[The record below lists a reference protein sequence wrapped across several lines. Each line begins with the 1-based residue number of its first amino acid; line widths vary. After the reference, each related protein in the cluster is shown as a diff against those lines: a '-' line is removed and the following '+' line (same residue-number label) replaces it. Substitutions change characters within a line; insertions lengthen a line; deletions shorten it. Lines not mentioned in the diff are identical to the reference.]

1 MEKYNSNMTLVMMKL
16 GTHKQTLERGE
27 MAKVEANQAQAQFA
41 ELISRVEDHQER
53 IVIEQAG
60 QAVAAVI
67 SYADLQRFE
76 ALEDAL
82 DAEFVRRAKAENP
95 EFVNLEQV
103 VEGYNQQHGTNLTL
117 ESLLND

>member
-1 MEKYNSNMTLVMMKL
+1 MT
-16 GTHKQTLERGE
+16 T
-27 MAKVEANQAQAQFA
+27 VEANQAQAQFV
-41 ELISRVEDHQER
+41 ELIGRVEDNQER

-95 EFVNLEQV
+95 EFVTLEAV
-103 VEGYNQQHGTNLTL
+103 VEGYNQQHGTKLTL
-117 ESLLND
+117 ESLLNG

>member
-1 MEKYNSNMTLVMMKL
+1 MT
-16 GTHKQTLERGE
+16 
-27 MAKVEANQAQAQFA
+27 KVEANQAQVQFA

-67 SYADLQRFE
+67 SYADLQRLE

-95 EFVNLEQV
+95 EFVSLEDV
-103 VEGYNQQHGTNLTL
+103 VEGYNQQHGTNLTIK
-117 ESLLND
+117 SVLND

>member
-1 MEKYNSNMTLVMMKL
+1 MT
-16 GTHKQTLERGE
+16 
-27 MAKVEANQAQAQFA
+27 KVDADQAQAQFA

-67 SYADLQRFE
+67 SYADLRRLE

-95 EFVNLEQV
+95 EFVGLEEV
-103 VEGYNQQHGTNLTL
+103 VEGYNKRHGTDLTI
-117 ESLLND
+117 ESVLND

>member
-1 MEKYNSNMTLVMMKL
+1 MT
-16 GTHKQTLERGE
+16 R
-27 MAKVEANQAQAQFA
+27 VEANQAQEKFA
-41 ELISRVEDHQER
+41 ELISRVEDNQER

-82 DAEFVRRAKAENP
+82 DAEFVRRAKAENS
-95 EFVNLEQV
+95 EFVNLAEV
-103 VEGYNQQHGTNLTL
+103 VEGYNQRHGTNFTI
-117 ESLLND
+117 ESLLNG

>member
-1 MEKYNSNMTLVMMKL
+1 MT
-16 GTHKQTLERGE
+16 
-27 MAKVEANQAQAQFA
+27 KVEANQAQVQFA

-67 SYADLQRFE
+67 SYADLQRLE

-95 EFVNLEQV
+95 EFVSLEDV
-103 VEGYNQQHGTNLTL
+103 VEGYNQRHGTDLTL
-117 ESLLND
+117 ESVLND

>member
-1 MEKYNSNMTLVMMKL
+1 MT
-16 GTHKQTLERGE
+16 
-27 MAKVEANQAQAQFA
+27 KVEANQAQAQFV
-41 ELISRVEDHQER
+41 ELIGRVEDNQER

-60 QAVAAVI
+60 HAVAAVI

-95 EFVNLEQV
+95 EFVTLEAI
-103 VEGYNQQHGTNLTL
+103 VEGYNQQHGTSLTL
-117 ESLLND
+117 ESLVNG